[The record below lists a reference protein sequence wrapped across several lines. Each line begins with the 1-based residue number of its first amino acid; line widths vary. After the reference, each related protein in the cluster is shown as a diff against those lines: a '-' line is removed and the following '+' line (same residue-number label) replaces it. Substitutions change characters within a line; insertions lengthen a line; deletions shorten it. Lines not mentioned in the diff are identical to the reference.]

1 MMMLK
6 SVLFCLAT
14 GAEPLAAAQLRGS
27 RRELA
32 NPLDPFNL
40 LKPLAET
47 IKKASEAGAKA
58 LQEIA
63 PKVQEAAARAD
74 VQGATNELL
83 NNAPNAAEETV
94 KGLVEGHLLGSL
106 GNIACNGMG
115 LVAASQGVQNDKPL
129 GHLLHTG
136 CDLAMG
142 GVRTA
147 LGMATGIHDPMPTPP
162 QYPAYGPGYGQGPAY
177 GPGYGQGP
185 AYGPGYGQGPAYGQG
200 VDANQLP
207 AYGQGVDANQLP
219 AYGPGVD
226 ANQPPAYGQGVDA
239 NQPPAYG
246 PGVDANQ
253 LPAYGPGVDANQPPA
268 YGPGVDANQP
278 PAYGPGVDANQPPAY
293 EPGMGANQPPAYA
306 PGMGANQ
313 PPAYAPGMGANQ
325 PPAYGQ
331 QEVPPQYLQNLS
343 NGANPAPLDSL
354 PQPSYGADLAGDA
367 NAQFQGPTPDFTP
380 EQLQYLAQFQGSNS
394 AYAPA

>member
-185 AYGPGYGQGPAYGQG
+185 AYGQG

-226 ANQPPAYGQGVDA
+226 ANQPPAYGQ
-239 NQPPAYG
+239 
-246 PGVDANQ
+246 
-253 LPAYGPGVDANQPPA
+253 
-268 YGPGVDANQP
+268 GVDANQP